1 MVPTAIPFGTI
12 DWSTESMARAA
23 QKGTACYRAFTLSL
37 AFIAPGAA
45 LWTSNE
51 CYAAPIA
58 GKAIVRAYEGNGGV
72 SVELVMSGPPEKEWA
87 LLRIRGTETGAAL
100 HQASVQRSPISTSY
114 VESINGV
121 SRTIFVVRMHQGF
134 LPRQDQEPY
143 ALGESTRLERLSTI
157 GMEVP
162 KFRAEKFA
170 AHQAGTQTTLSEG
183 FTGSSP

>member
-1 MVPTAIPFGTI
+1 MVPTAIPFGTT
-12 DWSTESMARAA
+12 DGSTESMARAA
-23 QKGTACYRAFTLSL
+23 QKATAYYRAFILSL

-58 GKAIVRAYEGNGGV
+58 GKAIVRAYEGSGGV

-100 HQASVQRSPISTSY
+100 HQASVQRSPDSTSY

-157 GMEVP
+157 ATEVE

-170 AHQAGTQTTLSEG
+170 VHQAGIQTTLSEE
-183 FTGSSP
+183 FIKSSP

>member
-1 MVPTAIPFGTI
+1 
-12 DWSTESMARAA
+12 MARAA
-23 QKGTACYRAFTLSL
+23 QKCTACYRAFILSL
-37 AFIAPGAA
+37 AFFAPGTA
-45 LWTSNE
+45 LWTSSE
-51 CYAAPIA
+51 CHAAPIV
-58 GKAIVRAYEGNGGV
+58 GKAIVRAYEGSGGV

-100 HQASVQRSPISTSY
+100 HQASVQRSPVSTSY

-143 ALGESTRLERLSTI
+143 VLGESSRLERLSTI
-157 GMEVP
+157 GMDAQ

-170 AHQAGTQTTLSEG
+170 AHQAGTQTTISED
-183 FTGSSP
+183 FTGSRP